1 MVDWGCSPP
10 PEPQDGLRIRDD
22 RGITDYLQATAMF
35 EAIPLSRLLLG
46 RQLTFYGHIA
56 ALPDTNP
63 VRQVTLVTGSCKP
76 NDWQIKR
83 RVGRPKLRWTNCVY
97 ALALDVV
104 NGREDVLNCL
114 VLNAGQ
120 SAWAQAIRVYI
131 TSRCTV

>member
-1 MVDWGCSPP
+1 
-10 PEPQDGLRIRDD
+10 
-22 RGITDYLQATAMF
+22 MF

-63 VRQVTLVTGSCKP
+63 VRQVTLATGSCKP

-83 RVGRPKLRWTNCVY
+83 RVGGLKLRWTNCVY